1 VQSFGTEDRPAELVV
16 PAKNDIYEYIIFR
29 GTDIKKIEVCDTKP
43 QIPSLHN
50 DPAIVGLQVQQ
61 HSASSIA
68 TSYPG
73 ATFSHQQPLGAIGSM
88 GSYYSSY
95 SQPIGGQQNLPSS
108 GFSIG
113 VSQPNVLAGSRSS
126 TPGVSRKSPVADA
139 GVQVTPPQ
147 QQQQI
152 DKKRQ
157 MQSVQRRQQTP
168 ERQQMRDGNQGP
180 GNYNRR
186 NQYQNQ
192 YGQHQQG
199 SRYNQGNQGYY
210 QNMGNQQYQGQYR
223 GGGTN
228 RGRAPRRSQP
238 RGGGGG
244 RGGSYNQGNRQ
255 RQDQQ
260 LFEKEF
266 DFEQANEEFEE
277 LRHQMANTKI
287 SENGPAERK
296 VDDKKDDSGHET
308 ATTGDESEDSSS
320 SSAYYDKTKSFF
332 DSISCE
338 ALERSKGKSQRSDWR
353 QERKINVQ
361 TFGVATARR
370 GYYPRGGRG
379 GYYNRGGYYR
389 NYNQG
394 YYSYRNSRGGGGMNP
409 GGLGNRPIGNTYTGG
424 GGGGGGGGGVGSSN
438 NPSNSNDTDNLNHY
452 GTGVSNGPTASYAVP
467 VESYRIGW
475 FGWQ

>member
-1 VQSFGTEDRPAELVV
+1 
-16 PAKNDIYEYIIFR
+16 
-29 GTDIKKIEVCDTKP
+29 
-43 QIPSLHN
+43 
-50 DPAIVGLQVQQ
+50 
-61 HSASSIA
+61 
-68 TSYPG
+68 
-73 ATFSHQQPLGAIGSM
+73 M
-88 GSYYSSY
+88 
-95 SQPIGGQQNLPSS
+95 
-108 GFSIG
+108 
-113 VSQPNVLAGSRSS
+113 
-126 TPGVSRKSPVADA
+126 SRKSPVADA
-139 GVQVTPPQ
+139 GVQVSPPP

-157 MQSVQRRQQTP
+157 MQPVQRRQQTP
-168 ERQQMRDGNQGP
+168 ERQQMRDGNQGA

-192 YGQHQQG
+192 YGQQG

-255 RQDQQ
+255 RLDQQ

-277 LRHQMANTKI
+277 LRNKMANTKI
-287 SENGPAERK
+287 SENGTEKK

-320 SSAYYDKTKSFF
+320 SSVYYDKTKSFF

-338 ALERSKGKSQRSDWR
+338 ALERSKGYVFTFLLVSIWVIKNFKCKFKPLLAYFS
-353 QERKINVQ
+353 INVN
-361 TFGVATARR
+361 F
-370 GYYPRGGRG
+370 
-379 GYYNRGGYYR
+379 N
-389 NYNQG
+389 
-394 YYSYRNSRGGGGMNP
+394 
-409 GGLGNRPIGNTYTGG
+409 IG
-424 GGGGGGGGGVGSSN
+424 S
-438 NPSNSNDTDNLNHY
+438 
-452 GTGVSNGPTASYAVP
+452 
-467 VESYRIGW
+467 
-475 FGWQ
+475 